1 MIRASLWED
10 HGDAQNYFIC
20 SIKSLLTMSGNYA
33 TLSEHTQLQEKDAKL
48 QEKDAYIAE
57 LKAQLAKK

>member
-1 MIRASLWED
+1 
-10 HGDAQNYFIC
+10 
-20 SIKSLLTMSGNYA
+20 MSGNYA

-57 LKAQLAKK
+57 LKAQLTKK